1 MILKEE
7 LKYSKS
13 HEWVALDGDS
23 AVVGLTDY
31 AQSELGDLV
40 FVNLPEVGDTVEA
53 GEVFGDVESVKAV
66 SDVYSPV
73 TGEVTEI
80 NEELLDSPELI
91 NDDAYEA
98 WFIKVKD
105 VSATEELLTA
115 EEYKAGHIEGSI
127 NVPLQNIGSIKQ
139 LIENLSAPI
148 YTYCLSGARSRQ
160 AAAAL
165 EAMGYKKVINIGG
178 IGGYRGKIVR

>member
-1 MILKEE
+1 MILKDE

-13 HEWVALDGDS
+13 HEWVKLDGGT
-23 AVVGLTDY
+23 AVVGLTDF

-91 NDDAYEA
+91 NDNAYEA

-115 EEYKAGHIEGSI
+115 EEYKAFVESE
-127 NVPLQNIGSIKQ
+127 QD
-139 LIENLSAPI
+139 
-148 YTYCLSGARSRQ
+148 
-160 AAAAL
+160 
-165 EAMGYKKVINIGG
+165 
-178 IGGYRGKIVR
+178 

>member
-1 MILKEE
+1 MNCPETLR
-7 LKYSKS
+7 YSKS
-13 HEWVALDGDS
+13 HEWVKMEEGI
-23 AVVGLTDY
+23 AVIGLTDY

-91 NDDAYEA
+91 NDNAYEA

-115 EEYKAGHIEGSI
+115 EEYKAFVESE
-127 NVPLQNIGSIKQ
+127 QD
-139 LIENLSAPI
+139 
-148 YTYCLSGARSRQ
+148 
-160 AAAAL
+160 
-165 EAMGYKKVINIGG
+165 
-178 IGGYRGKIVR
+178 